1 VAGLGRQLRDDYEE
15 FLVEIPMLL
24 EDLDALMAHGERYQ
38 GARATFDDDGIE
50 RVELFYREVLEG
62 REDVGVSPNRLDR
75 IMLAYL
81 GQAVISRAGGT
92 WDLHAVEGDPAFG
105 TPVVVE
111 WGTTGD
117 YVRFSPVEWLEELK
131 KQGGRSVREFI
142 DYAIHQEDFERGLF
156 GEED

>member
-1 VAGLGRQLRDDYEE
+1 VADPDRQLREDYEE

-24 EDLDALMAHGERYQ
+24 EDLEAMMTRSEGHQ
-38 GARATFDDDGIE
+38 GGRPAFDHDGIE
-50 RVELFYREVLEG
+50 RAERFYRDVLEG
-62 REDVGVSPNRLDR
+62 REDAGVSPNRLDR

-131 KQGGRSVREFI
+131 KRGGRSVREFI

-156 GEED
+156 EEED